1 MQACKHGCRAA
12 GRWAWRHFRLVA
24 GIALVVG
31 LALTLS
37 SQRDAIAAVDWSID
51 PWKLGGA
58 VALLAVAPL
67 VQALTLRI
75 ALRRLGASAPPVG
88 TLRVWGRSFLLRYE
102 PSGVVGFAYRV
113 RRRDII
119 GATTP
124 QALTA
129 AGYEQLAAV
138 AAGAIA
144 AVAGF
149 VLAGVDPPLA
159 ALVVLAIVGSATLA
173 LRPAWLGDRLAR
185 WAARRG
191 VIVAGPLRQR
201 ALAGMIAIDLAG
213 WATTAAGI
221 ALLAN
226 GLLGAEAPGAFLL
239 LGAFALSWV
248 AGVLLPL
255 LPAGLGPRDAVLAV
269 GLAGVT
275 GAGPAA
281 ALAIALRVVSLAGEL
296 FAVAIAELLAL
307 VLLRREH
314 SAAPSAA
321 AMPRAGRP
329 RPAAAPVFAT
339 AATSAVAVPA
349 AARRARRPAA
359 TLALAAAER
368 ADDSAPRPIPADP
381 RTIVVVPT
389 YDERESLPLFVER
402 FAATAGGFDLLIVDD
417 SSPDGTGE
425 LAAALAAQRPWMHVL
440 HRAEKDGLGMAYRAG
455 FAWCLAEGYDV
466 VGQMDC
472 DLSHPPEKLA
482 EMRRV
487 LVERDAGL
495 VLGSRYLPGGG
506 TDGWSRT
513 RLMLSRV
520 GCSASRMALGL
531 PFSDLSGGFKIWR
544 ADTLAAI
551 DMDELLSA
559 GYAFQ
564 VETTQVAYLGGV
576 RIEEVPF
583 VFSERI
589 AGASKMTLR
598 ISLEGIRV
606 TLALRRHHRPARRPG
621 VPVAL

>member
-1 MQACKHGCRAA
+1 MVNKTEDGMNSLGRSLRTA
-12 GRWAWRHFRLVA
+12 GRWAWRHFRLLA

-31 LALTLS
+31 LGLTLS
-37 SQRDAIAAVDWSID
+37 HQREAIAAVDWSID
-51 PWKLGGA
+51 PWALAGS
-58 VALLAVAPL
+58 VALLAIAPL
-67 VQALTLRI
+67 LQALTLRI
-75 ALRRLGASAPPVG
+75 ALRRLGASAPAVG

-113 RRRDII
+113 RRRDVI

-129 AGYEQLAAV
+129 AGYEQLAAIV
-138 AAGAIA
+138 AGAIA

-159 ALVVLAIVGSATLA
+159 ALAVLGIIGSAALA

-185 WAARRG
+185 WAAKRG
-191 VIVAGPLRQR
+191 VAVAGPLRQR
-201 ALAGMIAIDLAG
+201 TLAQMVAIDLVG

-221 ALLAN
+221 ALLAS
-226 GLLGAEAPGAFLL
+226 GLLGAAAPGGFVL

-255 LPAGLGPRDAVLAV
+255 LPAGLGPRDAVLAL

-275 GAGPAA
+275 GAGAAA
-281 ALAIALRVVSLAGEL
+281 ALVVALRVVSLAGEL
-296 FAVAIAELLAL
+296 LAVAIAEVAAFVLA
-307 VLLRREH
+307 RRER
-314 SAAPSAA
+314 AA
-321 AMPRAGRP
+321 AVASPAVA
-329 RPAAAPVFAT
+329 PAACPAQPVM
-339 AATSAVAVPA
+339 PA
-349 AARRARRPAA
+349 AGGARA
-359 TLALAAAER
+359 
-368 ADDSAPRPIPADP
+368 
-381 RTIVVVPT
+381 IVVVPT
-389 YDERESLPLFVER
+389 YDEREALPLLLER
-402 FAATAGGFDLLIVDD
+402 FDATSMDLLIVDD

-425 LAAALAAQRPWMHVL
+425 LADELAAQRPWMHVM

-455 FAWCLAEGYDV
+455 FAWCLRRGYGV
-466 VGQMDC
+466 IGQMDC

-487 LVERDAGL
+487 LDERDAGL

-513 RLMLSRV
+513 RLAMSRL
-520 GCSASRMALGL
+520 GCGASRLALGL
-531 PFSDLSGGFKIWR
+531 PVSDLSGGFKLWR
-544 ADTLAAI
+544 ADCLAAI

-564 VETTQVAYLGGV
+564 VETTQLAHLAGA

-583 VFSERI
+583 VFCERV

-606 TLALRRHHRPARRPG
+606 TAALRRHHRARRG
-621 VPVAL
+621 ARVGVAL